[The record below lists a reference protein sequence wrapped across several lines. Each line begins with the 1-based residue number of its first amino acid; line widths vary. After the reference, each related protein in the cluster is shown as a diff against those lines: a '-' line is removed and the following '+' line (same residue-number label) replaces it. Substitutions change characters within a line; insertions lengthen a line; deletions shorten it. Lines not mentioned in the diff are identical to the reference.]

1 MNTLLQLV
9 SVGLVILSGL
19 LFVAGRK
26 QNRFVAGCWLLLG
39 VALVLFLAGLT
50 FTSPNKAMTME
61 LKLRVVTGLLSF
73 LVLIVTMETVRRT
86 QMRERYALL
95 WLASGL
101 VILIF
106 AIYPTATLQW
116 LQAITGMQYVTAVV
130 IVIFGFLLLVSFHF
144 SVELSRLHNQLSQ
157 LTRRHALLEQRLEE
171 LEHGTSQAGEKLS
184 KKLSNA
190 KTSGVLPPSPPSS
203 AGKI

>member
-50 FTSPNKAMTME
+50 SALPSKTMTME

-171 LEHGTSQAGEKLS
+171 LEQKNPQVGQNRTTQSSHAE
-184 KKLSNA
+184 
-190 KTSGVLPPSPPSS
+190 TSGSSPSS
-203 AGKI
+203 PAGSTGKI